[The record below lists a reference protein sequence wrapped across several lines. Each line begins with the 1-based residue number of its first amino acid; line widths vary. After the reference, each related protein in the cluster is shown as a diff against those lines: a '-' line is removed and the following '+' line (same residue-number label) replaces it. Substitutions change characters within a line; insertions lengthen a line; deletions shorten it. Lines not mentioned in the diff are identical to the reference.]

1 MTTVQ
6 QIVNQMNQI
15 APPCFRCEGDPIGLQ
30 TGNPRT
36 EVTGILLA
44 LDANNDVVDEAIA
57 TGKNMIVCH
66 HPTIFN
72 PLQNLSE
79 TTDIQKLI
87 TKAIRHNIAIFA
99 AHTNLDIAPGGVN
112 DVLADY
118 CDMTA
123 KRSPLTIE
131 TSIPLFLITVY
142 LPVEADEKI
151 KKAAWKTGAGQLGN
165 YSRCSFVSVGE
176 GTFYSNENTNPH
188 IGNQGQQST
197 VTELRR
203 EFIVEEANLHN
214 VLQAITVAHPYETP
228 LITTTPLQPQT
239 LLGLGRIGKINQE
252 KTVLEI
258 AQELRLKTQSPMI
271 QYFGNPNQVIKK
283 IAVWSGTGFKP
294 HLIRRHQPDLVVTG
308 ELSYH
313 VLDSLSDANCA
324 VILLGHAHSE
334 SLILPTL
341 QKQLQQTFPELPI
354 TCSEIPERALINL
367 P

>member
-6 QIVNQMNQI
+6 QVINQMNQI
-15 APPCFRCEGDPIGLQ
+15 APPYFRCEGDPIGLQ
-30 TGNPRT
+30 TGSPRT

-44 LDANNDVVDEAIA
+44 LDANIDVLDEAISSN
-57 TGKNMIVCH
+57 KNMIVCH

-87 TKAIRHNIAIFA
+87 AKAIRHDIAIFA

-112 DVLADY
+112 DTLADY
-118 CDMTA
+118 CDMA
-123 KRSPLTIE
+123 NKRSPLTIE

-142 LPVEADEKI
+142 LPVDADEKI
-151 KKAAWKTGAGQLGN
+151 KKAAWKTGAGKLGN
-165 YSRCSFVSVGE
+165 YSRCSFASVGE
-176 GTFYSNENTNPH
+176 GTFYSNEHTNPH
-188 IGNQGQQST
+188 IGNQGEQST

-203 EFIVEEANLHN
+203 EFIVEESNLHN
-214 VLQAITVAHPYETP
+214 VLQAITDAHPYETP

-239 LLGLGRIGKINQE
+239 LLGLGRVGKMNQE
-252 KTVLEI
+252 KTLLDI
-258 AQELRLKTQSPMI
+258 AQELRAKTKSPMV
-271 QYFGNPNQVIKK
+271 QYFGNPDKVIKK

-294 HLIRRHQPDLVVTG
+294 HFIRRHQPDLVVTG

-313 VLDSLSDANCA
+313 ILDSLLEADCSA
-324 VILLGHAHSE
+324 ILLGHAHSE
-334 SLILPTL
+334 SLVLPVL
-341 QKQLQQTFPELPI
+341 QDQLQNAFPNLHI
-354 TCSEIPERALINL
+354 SLSEIPERALTNL